1 MRHIE
6 WMDIVAFCEPM
17 PAKPRLH
24 RLHIHAQVFGKQG
37 ACMLLYTRGHKGSNR
52 CDFITSYPCTSLRKA
67 KGACMLLYK
76 RGQERSN
83 HCDSRGNI
91 ALLSTALTL
100 HLLCLHRFH
109 RLGGCGGCLL
119 CSLLC
124 HAVVRSSTLP
134 APQAPRPTA
143 CALGAPIR

>member
-1 MRHIE
+1 MLFASQCLPNPDSIDFISMHKSSESKGR
-6 WMDIVAFCEPM
+6 
-17 PAKPRLH
+17 
-24 RLHIHAQVFGKQG
+24 
-37 ACMLLYTRGHKGSNR
+37 ACYYTRGHKGSNR

-124 HAVVRSSTLP
+124 HAVVCSSTLP